1 MTTPAPKAP
10 RRVRPAVAVA
20 AVVGIAA
27 AGWWFWPARPR
38 PEPPLPADIPDP
50 EVRAAV
56 DDARGKVLAGR
67 RSAEAWGR
75 LGMVY
80 LANGFE
86 PEADRSFEEAAR
98 LDPAD
103 PRWPYGRG
111 RIALLRNPDA
121 ALDLL
126 RRAADAGA
134 GSAYGPSIRLQ
145 LAEALLE
152 RGQAAEAEPL
162 FRAESGNPEHRHRAA
177 YGLGL
182 AALARGDR
190 AAAAQHLAVAREKRV
205 VRPHALAQL
214 AALAR
219 AGGDAAAAA
228 RYEQEAA
235 EAPPAG
241 RWQDPFLNEVV
252 DLQVGRVGFRERA
265 EMLAADGR
273 NAEAADLSLRSARAR
288 PTARGLTEAGFLLV
302 RAGNLD
308 RALPVLREAAALDPN
323 DPVAQYNLALGLFV
337 PAEQEHT
344 RAPGVA
350 RALFEEVVRHASRAV
365 ELKPDYGMAYLLWGV
380 SLKALGRPAE
390 AVAPLR
396 RGVAAKPE
404 EFELQYALAE
414 VLAATGAG
422 AEARQY
428 AENARRLDPND
439 PRPGRLLPTLP

>member
-1 MTTPAPKAP
+1 MTTPAPGTP

-20 AVVGIAA
+20 ALVGVVA
-27 AGWWFWPARPR
+27 AGWWVWPARPR

-111 RIALLRNPDA
+111 RIALLRNPDTV
-121 ALDLL
+121 LDLL
-126 RRAADAGA
+126 RQAADAGT
-134 GSAYGPSIRLQ
+134 GSVYGPAIRLQ
-145 LAEALLE
+145 LAETLLE

-162 FRAESGNPEHRHRAA
+162 FQAEAGKPEYPHRAA

-190 AAAAQHLAVAREKRV
+190 AAAARHLALAREKRV
-205 VRPHALAQL
+205 VRPQALAQL

-219 AGGDAAAAA
+219 DSGDAAAAA

-235 EAPPAG
+235 EAPLAG
-241 RWQDPFLNEVV
+241 RWQDPFLNEVA

-265 EMLAADGR
+265 EGLTAAGR
-273 NAEAADLSLRSARAR
+273 HAEAADLMLRAARAR
-288 PTARGLTEAGFLLV
+288 PTARGLTEAGFLLL
-302 RAGNLD
+302 RAGDFD
-308 RALPVLREAAALDPN
+308 RALPVLREAAAMDPN
-323 DPVAQYNLALGLFV
+323 DPVAQYNLALGVFM
-337 PAEQEHT
+337 PAEREVA
-344 RAPGVA
+344 RAPGAA
-350 RALFEEVVRHASRAV
+350 RDRFEEVVRYASRATQ
-365 ELKPDYGMAYLLWGV
+365 LKPDYGMAYLLWGV
-380 SLKALGRPAE
+380 SLKLLGRTAE
-390 AVAPLR
+390 AVDPLR

-439 PRPGRLLPTLP
+439 PRPSRLLPTLP